1 MQTPVPPLPP
11 KNPLTPPS
19 YQNLNSLRDQRT
31 ALQAAQQEKWTAL
44 KELQDEYYQ
53 ARNAYRQYEREAR
66 KIREERRA
74 KEQAEYKLAKKRA
87 EAAEKLEAASQPAFA
102 SQIITCEG
110 LIAFFDPSSAEA
122 ARKEKLAAAPR
133 ELAAKPTREVK
144 PLGGKVLVKEEEDYF
159 VGTGGKKKKGKK
171 PRTTPTEDETPAAP
185 AKFNLNVGLLEQLA
199 QIDVIAPSSQSV
211 LPQVLEKL
219 REKLQYY
226 KDNQDRVTKEVC
238 SPLPPGTGS

>member
-1 MQTPVPPLPP
+1 
-11 KNPLTPPS
+11 
-19 YQNLNSLRDQRT
+19 
-31 ALQAAQQEKWTAL
+31 
-44 KELQDEYYQ
+44 
-53 ARNAYRQYEREAR
+53 
-66 KIREERRA
+66 
-74 KEQAEYKLAKKRA
+74 LAKKRA
-87 EAAEKLEAASQPAFA
+87 AAAEKLEAASQPAFA

-144 PLGGKVLVKEEEDYF
+144 PLEGKVLVKEEEDYF

-171 PRTTPTEDETPAAP
+171 FRNTTSPTEDESSSTAT

-199 QIDVIAPSSQSV
+199 QIDVIAPSSQAEV
-211 LPQVLEKL
+211 PQVLEKL

-238 SPLPPGTGS
+238 PPAPTH